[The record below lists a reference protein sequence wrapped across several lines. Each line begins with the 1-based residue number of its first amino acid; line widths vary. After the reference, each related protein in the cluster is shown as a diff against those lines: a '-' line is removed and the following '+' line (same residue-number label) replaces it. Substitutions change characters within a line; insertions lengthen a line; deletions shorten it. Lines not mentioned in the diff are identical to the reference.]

1 MSKGGRKPSK
11 APGVGSTS
19 GRPARDVF
27 ERRAARNKVVIVF
40 MAVLMALS
48 LLAVPLTQLLS

>member
-1 MSKGGRKPSK
+1 MPPSDRNSPK
-11 APGVGSTS
+11 S
-19 GRPARDVF
+19 GRQPPRDAF
-27 ERRAARNKVVIVF
+27 ERRAARNKTVVIF

>member
-1 MSKGGRKPSK
+1 MSKGDRKPSK
-11 APGVGSTS
+11 AHGMGSTS
-19 GRPARDVF
+19 NRPPRDVF
-27 ERRAARNKVVIVF
+27 ERRAARNRAVIIF